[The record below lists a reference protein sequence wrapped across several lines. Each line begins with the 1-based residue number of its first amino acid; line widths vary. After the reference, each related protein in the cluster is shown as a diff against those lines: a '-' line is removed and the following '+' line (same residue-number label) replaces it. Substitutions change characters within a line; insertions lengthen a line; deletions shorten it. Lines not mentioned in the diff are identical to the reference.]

1 MDPEFLI
8 QDSQYPSFG
17 HRKDYPLDS
26 GWLRERQEISTNRIQ
41 SRQILITEN
50 PAPGVPE
57 PQLTSKNAM
66 TESSDKIMNKHIRVR
81 SRQWEMIVQAAK
93 GTTLTANQLV
103 IELAIEALERRRIFS
118 PEAEIRVA
126 RSSLFTAQAIARDL
140 TTAGKDKDVQEIRD
154 FISTI
159 VPEPETD

>member
-1 MDPEFLI
+1 
-8 QDSQYPSFG
+8 
-17 HRKDYPLDS
+17 
-26 GWLRERQEISTNRIQ
+26 
-41 SRQILITEN
+41 
-50 PAPGVPE
+50 
-57 PQLTSKNAM
+57 M
-66 TESSDKIMNKHIRVR
+66 TESSEKIMNKHIRVR
-81 SRQWEMIVQAAK
+81 PGQWEMIEQAAE

-103 IELAIEALERRRIFS
+103 IELAIEALERRRMFS